1 MGGKKEKKEGV
12 VKNPNAP
19 KMTLKQKKK
28 AAAAAEVAKKSGAT
42 KPTTVAV
49 KEQKSK

>member
-19 KMTLKQKKK
+19 KMTLKQKKDLKRKEELAKNTKKPNVVPVDKK
-28 AAAAAEVAKKSGAT
+28 A
-42 KPTTVAV
+42 
-49 KEQKSK
+49 

>member
-1 MGGKKEKKEGV
+1 MGGKKEGV

-28 AAAAAEVAKKSGAT
+28 AAAIAEAAKKSGA
-42 KPTTVAV
+42 KPTTADV